1 MAASLI
7 KFLTVSTLLCA
18 GSPVLA
24 LESLP
29 DPTKPAVDIPYE
41 SEVGKKDESAAVVMP
56 KKEGLQSI
64 IISPQHRAAV
74 INGEIVVL
82 GGKVGDATL
91 VEVNKKSVVLQGAQ
105 GKRVMELFPG
115 VHLSKAENEFPAG
128 DKSPPKQ
135 SKQVTKPVSGY
146 KNSKSSKPV
155 QAEQD

>member
-7 KFLTVSTLLCA
+7 KLLAAGILVCA
-18 GSPVLA
+18 AMPVRA

-29 DPTKPAVDIPYE
+29 DPTKPAVDITYE
-41 SEVGKKDESAAVVMP
+41 SEVGKTGEAAALVP

-74 INGEIVVL
+74 INGEMVVL
-82 GGKVGDATL
+82 GGKIGDATL
-91 VEVNKKSVVLQGAQ
+91 VEVNPKSVVLQGAQ

-128 DKSPPKQ
+128 DKLPPKQ
-135 SKQVTKPVSGY
+135 GKHETRPEAGH

-155 QAEQD
+155 RSEHD

>member
-1 MAASLI
+1 
-7 KFLTVSTLLCA
+7 
-18 GSPVLA
+18 VLA

-41 SEVGKKDESAAVVMP
+41 SEAGKRDESAVVLVP

-64 IISPQHRAAV
+64 IISPRHRAAV

-82 GGKVGDATL
+82 GGKIGDATL
-91 VEVNKKSVVLQGAQ
+91 VEVNNKSVVLQGAQ

-115 VHLSKAENEFPAG
+115 VHLSKAENEFQAG
-128 DKSPPKQ
+128 DKSQPKEG
-135 SKQVTKPVSGY
+135 KQVTKPVAGY

-155 QAEQD
+155 HAEHD

>member
-1 MAASLI
+1 MAASLN
-7 KFLTVSTLLCA
+7 KFLTVATLLCVGA
-18 GSPVLA
+18 PALA

-41 SEVGKKDESAAVVMP
+41 SEVGKPAESAVVLVP

-74 INGEIVVL
+74 INGEMIEL
-82 GGKVGDATL
+82 GGKIGDATL

-115 VHLSKAENEFPAG
+115 VHLSKAEGEFPAG
-128 DKSPPKQ
+128 DKSPPKL
-135 SKQVTKPVSGY
+135 SKQVIKPKAAY

-155 QAEQD
+155 HTEQD